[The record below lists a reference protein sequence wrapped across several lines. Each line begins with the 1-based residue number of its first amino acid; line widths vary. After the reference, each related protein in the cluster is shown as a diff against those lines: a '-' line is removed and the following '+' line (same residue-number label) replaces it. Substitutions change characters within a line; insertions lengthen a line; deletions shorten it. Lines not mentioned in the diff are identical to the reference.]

1 MPSNRSPRALMDLS
15 VVVPV
20 RNEAENIIPLIEE
33 IHAALDGVAEF
44 EVIYVDDGSDDD
56 TPARLRE
63 AAERFP
69 RLRVLH
75 HDRACGQS
83 RAVSTGVTVARAPFI
98 VTMDGDG
105 QNDPASVPDMWA
117 RMTADGRPDPELVV
131 CGYRRNR
138 KDTGIRRIA
147 SRVANVIRSRLL
159 HDDTPDSGC
168 GLKVFSR
175 ERFLDLPR
183 FDHMHRFLP
192 ALFIQRGCTVV
203 SVEVNHRPRQRG
215 TSKYGILDRA
225 WVGLWDLM
233 GVMWLMRRTK
243 HPAITED

>member
-1 MPSNRSPRALMDLS
+1 MDLS

-33 IHAALDGVAEF
+33 IEAALDGVAEF
-44 EVIYVDDGSDDD
+44 EVIYVDDGSDDA
-56 TPARLRE
+56 TAERLRD
-63 AAERFP
+63 AAARFP

-75 HDRACGQS
+75 HDTACGQS
-83 RAVSTGVTVARAPFI
+83 RAVISGVKVARAPFI
-98 VTMDGDG
+98 ATMDGDG
-105 QNDPASVPDMWA
+105 QNDPASIPDMW
-117 RMTADGRPDPELVV
+117 RRITAGGVPDADLVV

-147 SRVANVIRSRLL
+147 SRIANGIRARLL

-168 GLKVFSR
+168 GLKLFSR

-203 SVEVNHRPRQRG
+203 SVEVNHRARERG
-215 TSKYGILDRA
+215 ISKYGILDRA
-225 WVGLWDLM
+225 WVGLWDLI
-233 GVMWLMRRTK
+233 GVMWLMRRTR